1 MKKSFKFLALTV
13 LGLFASLSLNAQLTT
28 SSISGKVTDATGAVP
43 GAAIVATHTP
53 SGTQYYAISNNEGLF
68 SIPGMRPGGPYEVT
82 VQLLGYKTVKFE
94 DITLQLSEVYGQNVQ
109 LEPATE
115 LLDEVVVVAQSS
127 KFANE
132 KTGASTNI
140 SNREMMNLPNSG
152 RSLTALTKLSP
163 YSNGMSF
170 AGSDGRSTNVTIDG
184 ANFNNNF
191 GLRSELPGGGTPI
204 SLDALEEIQI
214 VIAPFDVRQSNF
226 LGGGIN
232 AITKSGTNTF
242 KGTAYG
248 YYHNEKMRGNL
259 VGGNDLGD
267 RKSEMIR
274 TYGFT
279 LGGPIIK
286 NKLFFFVNFEKN
298 DQPGQ
303 AITEMGTTPTSELDK
318 IANKLK
324 TEYGYDPGSYT
335 DYPGGTDN
343 MKILARLDW
352 NINDANHLAFRF
364 NKTNHNQ
371 WSAPNG
377 NSCDDG
383 MRNRSD
389 ARAGKK
395 SRTFSNN
402 MYFEARNVTS
412 FALDL
417 NSRLSDNMSNQLL
430 ATYSFIDEMR
440 GSKSDPFP
448 HFDIVS
454 GYNDD
459 GSLVNEYVTSFGYEL
474 FTYKN
479 GVTNKVWNVTDNFTY
494 SLGAHKI
501 TAGINF
507 EYMFAENSYIRN
519 GTGYYRYAS
528 IDDFLNGNVPLSF
541 HLKYAWDSSPET
553 DQITY
558 YQGGAYAQDEWNV
571 TDRFKL
577 NYGLRLDTIIY
588 DDSAILTNPK
598 ILAYDMGGRSIDTGK
613 WPRTTVQVNPR
624 IGFNWDV
631 RGDKSL
637 VVRGGTGMFQG
648 RLPLVFFTNMSNTSG
663 MVLNEVGYNA
673 TLDKTNHVTYS
684 DEAWAKLVALN
695 GGKTTGGKITTSV
708 DEMKNILGLPNDIDS
723 NTGSLPKTFNGVD
736 PNFKMPQVWKSS
748 LAVDYRVPV
757 SFPLSVTAEAMYT
770 KTIYGVRLVDWN
782 INESKINDAIRYK
795 GADDRYDYSNAT
807 DWKYGSSTAYVLT
820 NTNKGYGWTGNLT
833 VNASPVKNLDIMA
846 AYTYTMF
853 KEISGMPGSAASSA
867 YSNLFTVNGP
877 NFTGVQFSQYVIP
890 HKFMAN
896 VGYFVPFKIFGGNGL
911 HLNFYYTGY
920 SPLGY
925 SYIYDGDMNS
935 DGLAADLIY
944 IPKDDSEIKFKT
956 DADKDAF
963 WKFVAQDK
971 YLNSHK
977 GQYAEAYAG
986 RSPMRHRFDARIAE
1000 DFSFRT
1006 GSVRH
1011 NFQVSVS
1018 IDNIG
1023 NMINSNWGVTR
1034 WGCYGNAETM
1044 PLLKVESVANGTP
1057 VYSVKKVG
1065 DAYPTKSFDQYNLKP
1080 VECWQLLVGLKY
1092 FFN

>member
-1 MKKSFKFLALTV
+1 MKKSFKLFALTV

-28 SSISGKVTDATGAVP
+28 SSISGKVTDATGPVP
-43 GAAIVATHTP
+43 GAAVVATHTP
-53 SGTQYYAISNNEGLF
+53 SGTQYYAISNNEGLYT
-68 SIPGMRPGGPYEVT
+68 IQGMRPGGPYEVSY
-82 VQLLGYKTVKFE
+82 QLLGYKTVKYE
-94 DITLQLSEVYGQNVQ
+94 DITLQLSEVYGQNVV

-232 AITKSGTNTF
+232 AVTKSGTNTF

-248 YYHNEKMRGNL
+248 YYHNEKMRGNVL
-259 VGGNDLGD
+259 AGEDLGE
-267 RKSEMIR
+267 RKSELIK
-274 TYGFT
+274 TVGFT
-279 LGGPIIK
+279 LGGPIVK
-286 NKLFFFVNFEKN
+286 NKLFFFVNFEYN

-303 AITEMGTTPTSELDK
+303 AITQIGSTPTTELDRVAK
-318 IANKLK
+318 RLRDD
-324 TEYGYDPGSYT
+324 YGYEPGSY
-335 DYPGGTDN
+335 DNYPGGIKN
-343 MKILARLDW
+343 MKMLARLDW
-352 NINDANHLAFRF
+352 NITDAHHLAFRF
-364 NKTNHNQ
+364 NKTNHNS
-371 WSAPNG
+371 WSKPND

-389 ARAGKK
+389 YRAGKV

-402 MYFEARNVTS
+402 MYSEARNVTS

-430 ATYSFIDEMR
+430 ATYTFIDEMR
-440 GSKSDPFP
+440 GSNSDIFP
-448 HFDIVS
+448 HLDICN

-459 GSLVNEYVTSFGYEL
+459 GSFTNTYATSAGYEL

-479 GVTNKVWNVTDNFTY
+479 GVTNKVWNVTDNFTWI
-494 SLGAHKI
+494 LGAHKL
-501 TAGINF
+501 TAGANF

-528 IDDFLNGNVPLSF
+528 IDDFVNGNLPLSF

-558 YQGGAYAQDEWNV
+558 YQAGAYAQDEWSV

-577 NYGLRLDTIIY
+577 NYGVRMDTIIY

-598 ILAYDMGGRSIDTGK
+598 ILSYKMGDNSVDTGK
-613 WPRTTVQVNPR
+613 WPKTTVQVNPR
-624 IGFNWDV
+624 VGFNWDV
-631 RGDKSL
+631 NGDKSL

-663 MVLNEVGYNA
+663 MVLNEVGYQA
-673 TLDKTNHVTYS
+673 SLDKSNNISYS
-684 DEAWAKLVALN
+684 PEALAALKALN
-695 GGKTTGGKITTSV
+695 GGKETGGKIATTV
-708 DEMKNILGLPNDIDS
+708 EDMKKILNLPNDIDA
-723 NTGSLPKTFNGVD
+723 NTGSLPSTFNGVD
-736 PNFKMPQVWKSS
+736 PKFKMPQVWKSS
-748 LAVDYRVPV
+748 LAIDYRVPV
-757 SFPLSVTAEAMYT
+757 NFPLSVTAEAMYT

-782 INESKINDAIRYK
+782 NNESKINDGIRYS
-795 GADDRYDYSNAT
+795 GADNRYDYAKAT
-807 DWKYGSSTAYVLT
+807 DWKYGKSTAYVLT

-911 HLNFYYTGY
+911 HLNLYYTGY

-925 SYIYDGDMNS
+925 SYIYNGDMNS

-944 IPKDDSEIKFKT
+944 IPKDDSEINFKS
-956 DADKDAF
+956 DADKQAF
-963 WKFVAQDK
+963 WAFVEQDK
-971 YLNSHK
+971 YLSSHK

-986 RSPMRHRFDARIAE
+986 RSPMRHRFDVRVAE
-1000 DFSFRT
+1000 DFAFRI
-1006 GSVRH
+1006 GSTKH
-1011 NFQVSVS
+1011 NFQVSAS
-1018 IDNIG
+1018 LDNIG
-1023 NMINSNWGVTR
+1023 NLFNSNWGITK
-1034 WGCYGNAETM
+1034 WSCYGTSDTM
-1044 PLLKVESVANGTP
+1044 PLLKVESVAGGTP
-1057 VYSVKKVG
+1057 VYSVNKVG
-1065 DAYPTKSFDQYNLKP
+1065 DAYPTKSFTQFYKSP
-1080 VECWQLLVGLKY
+1080 TECWQLLVGLKY